1 MELLDPPLKLTCG
14 GCGAQ
19 QAYSASDQALRCSY
33 CNGVTAIP
41 RPAHAPP
48 SAAVQ
53 AIVPLGVS
61 EKVLLDAV
69 YEHLAGGTLTPDDL
83 LACATIV
90 RQDRFYAPTYQFT
103 GSYEAQWTASFGY
116 DRTEHY
122 TVFET
127 RTENGRSRQV
137 PVTKTRTVTDWRP
150 ASGRDAGRFQV
161 RTYAGERL
169 SGAEA
174 RLSGL
179 LEDDDLGQPVPFD
192 TSYTVGVS
200 QEACAQSPD
209 QAYQRRG
216 RDQVH
221 ACIDA
226 GVERHGQ
233 GDRQRDWHWTADI
246 RKQHRT
252 VLVPV
257 CHVSYAYQGQT
268 YNVWTSGVD
277 TAHLVADPLPVDRSR
292 VKSLAWGL
300 APLGLALVASPM
312 AIEASKHLGHEPV
325 APVLSLF
332 AAAAFAVWRYKAV
345 VGRSMQRRQALLAAR
360 RGGST
365 GVSGLGQQPTATD
378 RFVGAAARRSVL
390 IGACVMAVLVPG
402 ISAIPMPEWRA
413 AADEP
418 VVEAAPAPVRV
429 QAPPRQLQPPPQ
441 PLRAQAVPAAPAKTA
456 EEAIVGVLM
465 AANSKDWQAVE
476 ERLGQMSAV
485 APPSSPGDIDALNEE
500 ARRWL
505 RQDDNRRAMQ
515 ALVRVVAIA
524 PQRPSAWASLT
535 EVLTPDGP
543 GLNALRVAVR
553 LSTDREKTLVYLR
566 QAQENPASEN
576 FAKLAGLVLA
586 EIDQI
591 PRHPKDTG
599 AALPASAPPP
609 TPTAAA
615 PWTAPAAAR

>member
-1 MELLDPPLKLTCG
+1 
-14 GCGAQ
+14 
-19 QAYSASDQALRCSY
+19 
-33 CNGVTAIP
+33 
-41 RPAHAPP
+41 
-48 SAAVQ
+48 
-53 AIVPLGVS
+53 
-61 EKVLLDAV
+61 
-69 YEHLAGGTLTPDDL
+69 
-83 LACATIV
+83 
-90 RQDRFYAPTYQFT
+90 
-103 GSYEAQWTASFGY
+103 
-116 DRTEHY
+116 
-122 TVFET
+122 
-127 RTENGRSRQV
+127 
-137 PVTKTRTVTDWRP
+137 
-150 ASGRDAGRFQV
+150 
-161 RTYAGERL
+161 
-169 SGAEA
+169 
-174 RLSGL
+174 
-179 LEDDDLGQPVPFD
+179 
-192 TSYTVGVS
+192 
-200 QEACAQSPD
+200 
-209 QAYQRRG
+209 
-216 RDQVH
+216 
-221 ACIDA
+221 
-226 GVERHGQ
+226 
-233 GDRQRDWHWTADI
+233 
-246 RKQHRT
+246 
-252 VLVPV
+252 
-257 CHVSYAYQGQT
+257 
-268 YNVWTSGVD
+268 
-277 TAHLVADPLPVDRSR
+277 
-292 VKSLAWGL
+292 
-300 APLGLALVASPM
+300 
-312 AIEASKHLGHEPV
+312 
-325 APVLSLF
+325 
-332 AAAAFAVWRYKAV
+332 
-345 VGRSMQRRQALLAAR
+345 
-360 RGGST
+360 
-365 GVSGLGQQPTATD
+365 LGQQPTATD

-591 PRHPKDTG
+591 PRHPEDTG

-609 TPTAAA
+609 AATAAA

>member
-1 MELLDPPLKLTCG
+1 MELLEPPLRLACR

-33 CNGVTAIP
+33 CDGVTAIP
-41 RPAHAPP
+41 QPAHASTPA
-48 SAAVQ
+48 SAQ
-53 AIVPLGVS
+53 AIVPLSVS
-61 EKVLLDAV
+61 EAALLDAV
-69 YEHLAGGTLTPDDL
+69 YEHMAGGALTPDDL
-83 LACATIV
+83 LASATIV
-90 RQDRFYAPTYQFT
+90 RKDRFYAPTYEFT

-137 PVTKTRTVTDWRP
+137 PVTKTRIVTDWRP
-150 ASGRDAGRFQV
+150 ASGSDAGRFQV

-174 RLSGL
+174 RLASL
-179 LEDDDLGQPVPFD
+179 LEDEQLGRPVPFEA
-192 TSYTVGVS
+192 SYTVGVA
-200 QEACAQSPD
+200 QEACVQGPD

-216 RDQVH
+216 REQVH

-233 GDRQRDWHWTADI
+233 GDRQRGWHWTADI

-252 VLVPV
+252 LLVPV
-257 CHVSYAYQGQT
+257 CHVSFSYQGQT
-268 YNVWTSGVD
+268 FNLWTSGVD
-277 TAHLVADPLPVDRSR
+277 IERLVADPLPVDRSR
-292 VKSLAWGL
+292 VKSLVWGL
-300 APLGLALVASPM
+300 APLTLALFASPM
-312 AIEASKHLGHEPV
+312 AIDLSKQMGHEPV
-325 APVLSLF
+325 APVLSLL
-332 AAAAFAVWRYKAV
+332 AAVGFAVWRYRAV
-345 VGRSMQRRQALLAAR
+345 VGHSLQRRQALLAAR

-365 GVSGLGQQPTATD
+365 GLSGLDQQPRGTD
-378 RFVGAAARRSVL
+378 RLMAAATRQSVL
-390 IGACVMAVLVPG
+390 VGACVMAVLVPAL
-402 ISAIPMPEWRA
+402 SVMPMPDWRA

-418 VVEAAPAPVRV
+418 VVEAAAAPARV
-429 QAPPRQLQPPPQ
+429 QAPPRQLQPEAQQQAQQQPQ
-441 PLRAQAVPAAPAKTA
+441 ALPAQASPASPAAPARTA
-456 EEAIVGVLM
+456 EEAIVGVLV

-476 ERLGQMSAV
+476 ERLGQMSAAAPT
-485 APPSSPGDIDALNEE
+485 APPGEIESLNEE

-505 RQDDNRRAMQ
+505 RQDDPQRATQ

-524 PQRPSAWASLT
+524 PHRPSAWASLT
-535 EVLTPDGP
+535 EVLTPDGA

-553 LSTDREKTLVYLR
+553 LSTSREKTLVYLR
-566 QAQENPASEN
+566 QAQENPANEN

-599 AALPASAPPP
+599 AAPP
-609 TPTAAA
+609 
-615 PWTAPAAAR
+615 